1 MASIKD
7 IEGIGPQ
14 YAAKLADNGIK
25 TTEKLLEV
33 AGTKKG
39 RDDLATV
46 TGFSTKLILE
56 WVNRADLF
64 RIKGVGE
71 EFSDLLEAAGVDS
84 PGELAHRNAENLHKA
99 FEDLNAK
106 KKIVRQVPSVAQ
118 IETFISEAK
127 KLDKAVTH

>member
-14 YAAKLADNGIK
+14 YADKLAEAGIR
-25 TTEKLLEV
+25 TTEKLLET
-33 AGTKKG
+33 AASKKG
-39 RDDLATV
+39 RDDLAAE
-46 TGFSTKLILE
+46 TGISAKMLLE

-84 PGELAHRNAENLHKA
+84 PTELAQRKAENLHA
-99 FEDLNAK
+99 TLVELNEK
-106 KKIVRQVPSVAQ
+106 KKLVRQTPALIQ
-118 IETFISEAK
+118 IETYIAEAK
-127 KLDKAVTH
+127 K